1 MRTRD
6 DRRQRQRR
14 QARSRRSRAAL
25 AALLAGVLLTGPAVA
40 GPPPPPPPA
49 TRSAPPPPPSWVP
62 PPVYVPAPVPA
73 APPPPSGPPPLPVA
87 MRVIYAPFYVA
98 GLIVRYG
105 VYYVLVAPF
114 EVLFRTIDYGAS
126 GGVDP
131 NPDPNQGP

>member
-1 MRTRD
+1 MRMRD
-6 DRRQRQRR
+6 DRPRR
-14 QARSRRSRAAL
+14 DRSQALVAAAL
-25 AALLAGVLLTGPAVA
+25 AGLLLAGPALA

-49 TRSAPPPPPSWVP
+49 ARTVRPPPPSRVPP
-62 PPVYVPAPVPA
+62 PPVYVPAPVPVD
-73 APPPPSGPPPLPVA
+73 PPPLPVA

-126 GGVDP
+126 GGVGP
-131 NPDPNQGP
+131 NPDPYRGP

>member
-6 DRRQRQRR
+6 ERTGRP
-14 QARSRRSRAAL
+14 SRRERFRWGRAA
-25 AALLAGVLLTGPAVA
+25 AALLATAWLSGPAVA
-40 GPPPPPPPA
+40 GPPPPPA
-49 TRSAPPPPPSWVP
+49 AHRPPPPPVYAP
-62 PPVYVPAPVPA
+62 PPVVV
-73 APPPPSGPPPLPVA
+73 APPVASAPPPLPVA

-98 GLIVRYG
+98 GLVVRYG

-131 NPDPNQGP
+131 NRDPTQTP

>member
-6 DRRQRQRR
+6 DRRGRPSRR
-14 QARSRRSRAAL
+14 ARSGYGRAAT
-25 AALLAGVLLTGPAVA
+25 AALLALVWLGGPAFA
-40 GPPPPPPPA
+40 GPPPPPA
-49 TRSAPPPPPSWVP
+49 AHRPPPPPVYAP
-62 PPVYVPAPVPA
+62 PPVVVAAPVA
-73 APPPPSGPPPLPVA
+73 SAPPPLPVA

-98 GLIVRYG
+98 GLVVRYG

-131 NPDPNQGP
+131 NQSP